1 MTGHPKPWLWV
12 GVGVAVLAALVV
24 GISVGAVTIPPH
36 LALAR
41 AFDWLPGI
49 SSTSLTASETA
60 IIDHLRLPRVVLG
73 ALVGFTLALCGC
85 AYQGVFRNPLADPY
99 LLGAASGAGLGATL
113 AIGWGIGSGTASHAT
128 PWSAVPLFAFV
139 GALGAVAITYAVG
152 ATGDRRRSPA
162 SLLLAGVA
170 VASMATAAQTFFQQ
184 RYAETIREV
193 YAWILGRLSTSG
205 WTEVLMM
212 LPYAAVATAV
222 ILLNRR
228 VLDVLAVG
236 EDEAATLGL
245 NVVRSRLIIVA
256 AASLGTAAAV
266 AVSGLIGFVGIIV
279 PHALRLAGVSSYRW
293 LLGLSALAGGGFL
306 VLADVLARQ
315 LLSPAE
321 IPIGVVTALVG
332 APFFVLLLRSRRP
345 AAVV

>member
-1 MTGHPKPWLWV
+1 MTSRPAPWLWV
-12 GVGVAVLAALVV
+12 GVGVAVIGALVLGV
-24 GISVGAVTIPPH
+24 SVGAVTIAPH

-41 AFDWLPGI
+41 ALDWFPGI
-49 SSTSLTASETA
+49 SAQSLGTSEMA

-113 AIGWGIGSGTASHAT
+113 AIGWGIGAGSAAAA
-128 PWSAVPLFAFV
+128 PWSAVPLFAFA

-222 ILLNRR
+222 ILAHRR
-228 VLDVLAVG
+228 TLDVLAVG
-236 EDEAATLGL
+236 EDESATLGL
-245 NVVRSRLIIVA
+245 NVGRSRLIIVA

-315 LLSPAE
+315 LLAPAE

-332 APFFVLLLRSRRP
+332 APFFVLLLRTRRP
-345 AAVV
+345 SPVV

>member
-1 MTGHPKPWLWV
+1 MTSRPGPWLWV
-12 GVGVAVLAALVV
+12 GVGAAVLGALVLGV
-24 GISVGAVTIPPH
+24 SVGAVTIPPH

-41 AFDWLPGI
+41 ALDWFPGV
-49 SSTSLTASETA
+49 SATSLTPSEAA

-113 AIGWGIGSGTASHAT
+113 AIGWGVGAGAGSQSA

-139 GALGAVAITYAVG
+139 GALSAVALTYAVG
-152 ATGDRRRSPA
+152 ATGERRRSPA

-205 WTEVLMM
+205 WTEVRMM
-212 LPYAAVATAV
+212 LPYAAVAAAI

-228 VLDVLAVG
+228 TLDVLAVG
-236 EDEAATLGL
+236 EDEAASLGL
-245 NVVRSRLIIVA
+245 NVARSRLILVT

>member
-1 MTGHPKPWLWV
+1 MTSRPKPWLWV
-12 GVGVAVLAALVV
+12 GVAAAVVVALVV
-24 GISVGAVTIPPH
+24 GVSVGAVAIPPH

-41 AFDWLPGI
+41 AFDWLPGV
-49 SSTSLTASETA
+49 SATSLTSNETA
-60 IIDHLRLPRVVLG
+60 IVDHLRLPRVVLG

-113 AIGWGIGSGTASHAT
+113 AIGWGVGAAAGSQSAQ
-128 PWSAVPLFAFV
+128 WSAVPLFAFA
-139 GALGAVAITYAVG
+139 GALGAVAVTYAVG

-170 VASMATAAQTFFQQ
+170 VGSMATAAQTFFQQ

-205 WTEVLMM
+205 WTEVQMM
-212 LPYAAVATAV
+212 LPYAAVATVV

-228 VLDVLAVG
+228 TLDLLAVG

-245 NVVRSRLIIVA
+245 NVERSRLIIVA

-279 PHALRLAGVSSYRW
+279 PHALRLTGVSSYRW
-293 LLGLSALAGGGFL
+293 LLGLSALAGSGFL

-332 APFFVLLLRSRRP
+332 APFFVLLLRTRRP

>member
-1 MTGHPKPWLWV
+1 MSSRPAPWLWV
-12 GVGVAVLAALVV
+12 GVGTAVAGALVV
-24 GISVGAVTIPPH
+24 GVSVGAVTIAPH

-41 AFDWLPGI
+41 ALDWVPGV
-49 SSTSLTASETA
+49 SATSLGTSEMA

-113 AIGWGIGSGTASHAT
+113 AIGWGIGTGAAAAA
-128 PWSAVPLFAFV
+128 PWSAVPLFAFA
-139 GALGAVAITYAVG
+139 GALAAVAVTYAVG

-205 WTEVLMM
+205 WTEVRMM

-222 ILLNRR
+222 ILANRR
-228 VLDVLAVG
+228 TLDVLSVG

-245 NVVRSRLIIVA
+245 NVARSRLIIVA

-306 VLADVLARQ
+306 VIADVLARQ

-321 IPIGVVTALVG
+321 IPIGVVTALIG

-345 AAVV
+345 APVV